1 MANIRGIISRFTG
14 GRGAT
19 RGRTKRGPAKGG
31 LGTGSAGAGAGGR
44 RRAEDEAVGRGV
56 RGLLSRFRR

>member
-1 MANIRGIISRFTG
+1 MAGLRGIMNRFLG

-19 RGRTKRGPAKGG
+19 TR
-31 LGTGSAGAGAGGR
+31 GTGVGTTTGGTTGTTGAAGGR
-44 RRAEDEAVGRGV
+44 RTQDEAIGRGV